1 MIRDDLERRRKLSAL
16 RSEIKALEAPER
28 EARKIAKAKGRA
40 KREKALVRSEGQRAP
55 RQRDPAYLAWLR
67 RQPCVICGTRRKVEA
82 AHVRAGYPD
91 AGWAP
96 TGMMQK
102 PDDRRSVP
110 LCSAHHREGPDAQH
124 RASERAWWSNHGIDP
139 PDLCRALYAA
149 FEAGHNAD
157 AVLRRFTTIK
167 QGATNVA

>member
-1 MIRDDLERRRKLSAL
+1 LSLTPA
-16 RSEIKALEAPER
+16 EQR
-28 EARKIAKAKGRA
+28 ELADISRRA
-40 KREKALVRSEGQRAP
+40 KELRAKKDAEKKTKAAAERKARAKALVRTPGQRQP
-55 RQRDPAYLAWLR
+55 RERDPGYLAWLR

-149 FEAGHNAD
+149 FEAGDDAD